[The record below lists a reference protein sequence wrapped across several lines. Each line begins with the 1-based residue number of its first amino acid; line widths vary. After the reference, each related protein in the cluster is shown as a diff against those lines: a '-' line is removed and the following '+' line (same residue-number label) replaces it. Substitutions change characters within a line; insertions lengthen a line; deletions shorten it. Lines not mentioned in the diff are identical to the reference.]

1 MEMLPKH
8 VNSSNLCT
16 AGLGNTCSV
25 SLPKLISQLAILRVL
40 WIRYLIY
47 LIAGAAAT
55 RWNSMNFK
63 AEIYTDQLRD
73 IFLKNKLNGTEM
85 AVSAR
90 NSESTL
96 RSFIFVVIEFK
107 RSRINRIR
115 DKKICISKD
124 ECISCK
130 F

>member
-1 MEMLPKH
+1 
-8 VNSSNLCT
+8 
-16 AGLGNTCSV
+16 
-25 SLPKLISQLAILRVL
+25 
-40 WIRYLIY
+40 
-47 LIAGAAAT
+47 
-55 RWNSMNFK
+55 MNFK

-73 IFLKNKLNGTEM
+73 IFLKNKLDGTEM